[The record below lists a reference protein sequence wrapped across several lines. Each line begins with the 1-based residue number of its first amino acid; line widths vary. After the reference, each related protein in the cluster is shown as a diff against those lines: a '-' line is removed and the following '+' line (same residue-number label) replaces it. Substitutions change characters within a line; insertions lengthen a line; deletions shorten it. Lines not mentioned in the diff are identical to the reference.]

1 DSELPVDGMPVIAAM
16 ADGVLL
22 DLAEGQR
29 LEGSEDLYY
38 FTLQASGSDRMV
50 YFEVYDAAGAYV
62 GLADEKLFWAGDLH
76 LGALAEPYVLHLT
89 AAQEPVFAAYPNPF
103 TETLYLEYE
112 AMQTGPVTIQLY
124 DAQGRLMLSA
134 DEYVLRPGL
143 QQ

>member
-1 DSELPVDGMPVIAAM
+1 
-16 ADGVLL
+16 
-22 DLAEGQR
+22 
-29 LEGSEDLYY
+29 
-38 FTLQASGSDRMV
+38 
-50 YFEVYDAAGAYV
+50 
-62 GLADEKLFWAGDLH
+62 
-76 LGALAEPYVLHLT
+76 GALAEPYVLHLT

-143 QQ
+143 QQWTLRPLREGKPVASGVYTVTIIHGQTIVRRQLVRS

>member
-1 DSELPVDGMPVIAAM
+1 KAIQWRSGGMPAVIEGQARNMTMVARLDSELPLDGMPVIAAM

-76 LGALAEPYVLHLT
+76 LGALA
-89 AAQEPVFAAYPNPF
+89 
-103 TETLYLEYE
+103 
-112 AMQTGPVTIQLY
+112 
-124 DAQGRLMLSA
+124 
-134 DEYVLRPGL
+134 
-143 QQ
+143 